1 METLTISVHKMIY
14 KYLIIFTLFFTASC
28 ITRDLSQKGYIINKD
43 DLSSVQI
50 GLTNKENTIKYLGY
64 PLNKSYFDEDIWIY
78 YSYTIKQ
85 VLFFRPK
92 IKDQKVLI
100 IEFDKNTDLIKN
112 LSLYNIKSDKNKVL
126 DIGNDINKDKSNA
139 IKDILN
145 NIGQF
150 SM

>member
-1 METLTISVHKMIY
+1 MLK
-14 KYLIIFTLFFTASC
+14 KYFIIFFLLFTSSC

-43 DLSSVQI
+43 DLSNVSI
-50 GLTNKENTIKYLGY
+50 GLTNKENTIKHLGY
-64 PLNKSYFDEDIWIY
+64 PLNKSYFDDNIWIY
-78 YSYTIKQ
+78 YSYTIKE
-85 VLFFRPK
+85 VLFFKPQ

-100 IEFDKNTDLIKN
+100 IEFDKDSELVKN
-112 LSLYNIKSDKNKVL
+112 LSLYNIKSDKNQTL
-126 DIGNDINKDKSNA
+126 DIGSDINKDKSNA

>member
-1 METLTISVHKMIY
+1 MFH
-14 KYLIIFTLFFTASC
+14 KYLIIFILLFTSSC

-43 DLSSVQI
+43 DLSNVET

-64 PLNKSYFDEDIWIY
+64 PLNKSYFDDNIWIY
-78 YSYTIKQ
+78 YSYTIKE
-85 VLFFRPK
+85 VLFFKPK

-100 IEFDKNTDLIKN
+100 IEFDKNTNIIKN
-112 LSLYNIKSDKNKVL
+112 LSLYDIKSDKNKVL
-126 DIGNDINKDKSNA
+126 DIGNDINKDKSSA
-139 IKDILN
+139 IKDILS

>member
-1 METLTISVHKMIY
+1 METLTISAHKMIY
-14 KYLIIFTLFFTASC
+14 KYLIIFVLFFTTSC

-43 DLSSVQI
+43 DLSNVQI

-64 PLNKSYFDEDIWIY
+64 PLNKSYFDDNIWIY
-78 YSYTIKQ
+78 YSYTIKE
-85 VLFFRPK
+85 VLFFKPK

-112 LSLYNIKSDKNKVL
+112 LSLYNIQSDKNKVL

-139 IKDILN
+139 IKDILS

>member
-1 METLTISVHKMIY
+1 MSY
-14 KYLIIFTLFFTASC
+14 KYLIIFILLFTSSC
-28 ITRDLSQKGYIINKD
+28 ITRNLSQKGYIINKD
-43 DLSSVQI
+43 DLSNITI
-50 GLTNKENTIKYLGY
+50 GLTNKENTIKSLGY
-64 PLNKSYFDEDIWIY
+64 PLNKSYFDDNIWIY
-78 YSYTIKQ
+78 YSYTIKEI
-85 VLFFRPK
+85 LFFKPK

-100 IEFDKNTDLIKN
+100 IEFDKNTELIKN